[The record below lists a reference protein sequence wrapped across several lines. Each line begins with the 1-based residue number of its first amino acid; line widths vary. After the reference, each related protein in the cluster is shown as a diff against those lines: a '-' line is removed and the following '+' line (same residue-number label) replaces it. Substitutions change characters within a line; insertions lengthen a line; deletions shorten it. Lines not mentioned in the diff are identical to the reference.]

1 MHRWAQRLTPA
12 LIDAARLCRHSRRAR
27 DATTLG
33 PVNADVGRGIVTRDL
48 LVAIGLGVVSGLL
61 MAASLRPLGWWPLA
75 FVGLVPMIVAQ
86 YRLVRFRWCWVP
98 VTTAVFVFAYVS
110 TGFLYTA
117 HALWFAIGAPVIW
130 ALIVGGFALVDRS
143 LNERTRWR
151 WFIILMP
158 VMWVALDAVR
168 VYLVLTGTD
177 GYIAYS
183 LYRFPVLIAPVS
195 TVGIIGLNLFILM
208 VNYTVALAV
217 LRFRAQSNP
226 RMRTVLASAVVMLAV
241 IGGWIGLGVGTVN
254 ATTASS
260 GPTVRVAAIQ
270 PGSTLM
276 TSSLGGQ
283 QSAEEAKQMQA
294 ILVRMTTEAAARGA
308 QLVVWPEEIIGFN
321 PATAPASQTQWLRDL
336 VSSTGVYLVT
346 GYIQTPADGSYTNA
360 AALLDPSGQ
369 VLGHYT
375 KAHEAPFDDDLFQ
388 TGDTY
393 SSYPTDLATIGM
405 MICFDEEFPDTSRF
419 IALSGAN
426 IIAMPAWQFKEL
438 ASIQEFD
445 KLALRAA
452 EDRVPIVSADLAWDS
467 AIVDA
472 NGAIIVNTDDLTAYG
487 RAAVLVADV
496 ALGPRNAPFLLL
508 GNWVGMLCVGA
519 TVVLV
524 ALAAGTHL
532 RGRRDVTPTHAPPH
546 ARQ

>member
-1 MHRWAQRLTPA
+1 M
-12 LIDAARLCRHSRRAR
+12 
-27 DATTLG
+27 
-33 PVNADVGRGIVTRDL
+33 NAVGGRGTATRDVL
-48 LVAIGLGVVSGLL
+48 IAIGLGVVSGLL

-86 YRLVRFRWCWVP
+86 YRLVPVRWCWIP
-98 VTTAVFVFAYVS
+98 VTTAVFVFAYCS

-117 HALWFAIGAPVIW
+117 HALWFAIAAPVIW

-143 LNERTRWR
+143 LNERARWR

-158 VMWVALDAVR
+158 VMWVALDTAR

-208 VNYTVALAV
+208 VNYTLALVV
-217 LRFRAQSNP
+217 LRFRARSNP
-226 RMRTVLASAVVMLAV
+226 QARTVLASVGVMLAV
-241 IGGWIGLGVGTVN
+241 TAGWIGLGVGTVN

-270 PGSTLM
+270 PGSVLM
-276 TSSLGGQ
+276 TTALGGQ
-283 QSAEEAKQMQA
+283 QTAEEAKQMQA
-294 ILVRMTTEAAARGA
+294 LLVKMTTEAADRGA

-336 VSSTGVYLVT
+336 VANSGVYLVT
-346 GYIQTPADGSYTNA
+346 GYIQTLADGSYTNA
-360 AALLDPSGQ
+360 AALIDPSGQ

-375 KAHEAPFDDDLFQ
+375 TAHEAPFDDDLFQ

-393 SSYPTDLATIGM
+393 SSYRTDLATIGM

-419 IALSGAN
+419 ITLSGAN

-472 NGAIIVNTDDLTAYG
+472 NGAIIVNTDDLNADGGT
-487 RAAVLVADV
+487 AVLVADV
-496 ALGPRNAPFLLL
+496 ALGPRNSPFLLL
-508 GNWVGMLCVGA
+508 GNWVGLLCVGA
-519 TVVLV
+519 TLLLIVL
-524 ALAAGTHL
+524 ATGTRL
-532 RGRRDVTPTHAPPH
+532 RGRRDVAPTPTPPD